1 MSSLQSI
8 QLCYHIGVEG
18 LTTHSAILEIGKWL
32 MANTPKVSTTEYSD
46 QELIGTYELKGD
58 TVVMTFEINPRL
70 AKSEKSMLIF
80 STGGAETVELDG
92 MEVQMNINAYVPIA
106 KWNALKGKRKKS

>member
-1 MSSLQSI
+1 
-8 QLCYHIGVEG
+8 
-18 LTTHSAILEIGKWL
+18 
-32 MANTPKVSTTEYSD
+32 
-46 QELIGTYELKGD
+46 
-58 TVVMTFEINPRL
+58 
-70 AKSEKSMLIF
+70 MLIF